1 MAKPTRNTVD
11 DLIAQWRAA
20 GLDVDVGKPAA
31 LPEIVVQTKP
41 QSLDGCF
48 LGLASAAPSA
58 SVYTTHS
65 TGVVVD
71 VPPSSNNIFA
81 SWRCPKT
88 GKIRRFASKPYK
100 KWIKENGWKLAQ
112 LGKVQE
118 YPIRVVLTVE
128 GHLREGRD
136 ISNLE
141 KGIVDTMKKVGV
153 IIDDSWT
160 YITNVTIRYRRTPD
174 GEGVRVTI
182 GKDVD

>member
-1 MAKPTRNTVD
+1 VAKPTRNTVD

-20 GLDVDVGKPAA
+20 GLDVEVGKPAT
-31 LPEIVVQTKP
+31 LPEIVPQIKP
-41 QSLDGCF
+41 Q
-48 LGLASAAPSA
+48 AVA

-71 VPPSSNNIFA
+71 VPPSSNNLFPA
-81 SWRCPKT
+81 GRD
-88 GKIRRFASKPYK
+88 GRRYMSKQYK
-100 KWIKENGWKLAQ
+100 KWIAANGQKLAQ
-112 LGKVQE
+112 LGVVQE
-118 YPIRVVLTVE
+118 YPVRVVLTVE

-141 KGIVDTMKKVGV
+141 KAIVDTMKKVGV